1 MFDAPIRPCACVVLR
16 FGPIVIYPDFLRLRL
31 DLYQFRP
38 DSDLIQIKVS
48 FFNGFISRLKNH
60 PAVEI
65 SGSVSRYTSYPRAP
79 QLNASLGTRRCR
91 SVCLVPIAAMDQNRF
106 CAVETD
112 DFAVTETGKVFSRVA
127 ALRFDIY
134 LRQVKRRHSIAV

>member
-1 MFDAPIRPCACVVLR
+1 
-16 FGPIVIYPDFLRLRL
+16 
-31 DLYQFRP
+31 
-38 DSDLIQIKVS
+38 
-48 FFNGFISRLKNH
+48 
-60 PAVEI
+60 
-65 SGSVSRYTSYPRAP
+65 
-79 QLNASLGTRRCR
+79 
-91 SVCLVPIAAMDQNRF
+91 VCLVPIAAMDQNRF